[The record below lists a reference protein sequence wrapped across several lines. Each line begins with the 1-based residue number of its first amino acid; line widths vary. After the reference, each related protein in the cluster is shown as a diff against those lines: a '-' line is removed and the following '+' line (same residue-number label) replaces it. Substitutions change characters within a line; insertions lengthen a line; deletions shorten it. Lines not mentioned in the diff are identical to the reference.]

1 MLFLFIITAKVD
13 RKKLLIGATLLLL
26 CGALSAGH
34 FVLHREVQTTASVS
48 LTGERKGIR
57 TNEDRIRYLEEFGW
71 TVGEM
76 AAETE
81 ELQFPDR
88 FDDPVYEEFLALQ
101 QSQGFD
107 PERYT
112 GKRVRR
118 YTYAITNYPGNE
130 EEVFA
135 DLYLYRHKVIG
146 GEVFSP
152 KAEGFLHGLA
162 RPE

>member
-1 MLFLFIITAKVD
+1 MFIITAKVD
-13 RKKLLIGATLLLL
+13 RKKLLIGAAALILLS
-26 CGALSAGH
+26 GVLSAGH
-34 FVLHREVQTTASVS
+34 FVLHGEAQTAASVS
-48 LTGERKGIR
+48 LTGERKGVR

-71 TVGEM
+71 TVEET

-81 ELQFPDR
+81 ELQFPDS

-107 PERYT
+107 PARYT

-135 DLYLYRHKVIG
+135 DLYLYRHRIIG
-146 GEVFSP
+146 GEVFSL
-152 KAEGFLHGLA
+152 KADGFLHGLA